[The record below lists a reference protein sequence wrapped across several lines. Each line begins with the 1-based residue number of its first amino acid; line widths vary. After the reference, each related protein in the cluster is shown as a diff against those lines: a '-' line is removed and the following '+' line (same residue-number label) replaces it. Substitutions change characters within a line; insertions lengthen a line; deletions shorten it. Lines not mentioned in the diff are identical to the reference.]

1 MSKQFKEQG
10 GAATMDPRPIR
21 RWLTSKFMSAVSSEA
36 RLIKKRNKAEA
47 DRLKSGTRHLVEYF
61 HQVDDGYS
69 HLAAQVLERFK
80 VRYDVGLTCHLVG
93 EAIGDNAPEPELLL
107 KLSRYDSHQIA
118 SYYGL
123 DFPLHDESLDTKLR
137 AKALA
142 ILAKQLSTEDN
153 EAFVRNIVAVSQAL
167 WAGDETKIEDLAKE
181 LGSADEQCVQDVLD
195 RGNARRRGLKHYSGG
210 MFYYAGEWY
219 WGVDR
224 LYHLEQRLIELGL
237 DKTPGEPLIAPRPAI
252 EYGPLKDTGKLTLE
266 FYPSLRS
273 PYTAVAFDQ
282 TIALVEKTGLN
293 LEVLPVLPM
302 VMRGVP
308 ATREKGSYILF
319 DTGREARAAGVPFGP
334 CYDPIGEPVRR
345 GYSLLAWAQEQGKAN
360 EFLSSFIKCA
370 WVDAINTNNDK
381 GMKKVVERAG
391 LDWEP
396 AKNIIDNS
404 DWQDALESNRQRM
417 YEMGLWGVPSYRLAD
432 AEGNTLLALWGQD
445 RLWVISK
452 EIQKYL
458 TKNS

>member
-1 MSKQFKEQG
+1 
-10 GAATMDPRPIR
+10 
-21 RWLTSKFMSAVSSEA
+21 V
-36 RLIKKRNKAEA
+36 
-47 DRLKSGTRHLVEYF
+47 
-61 HQVDDGYS
+61 
-69 HLAAQVLERFK
+69 
-80 VRYDVGLTCHLVG
+80 
-93 EAIGDNAPEPELLL
+93 
-107 KLSRYDSHQIA
+107 
-118 SYYGL
+118 
-123 DFPLHDESLDTKLR
+123 
-137 AKALA
+137 
-142 ILAKQLSTEDN
+142 
-153 EAFVRNIVAVSQAL
+153 
-167 WAGDETKIEDLAKE
+167 
-181 LGSADEQCVQDVLD
+181 
-195 RGNARRRGLKHYSGG
+195 
-210 MFYYAGEWY
+210 
-219 WGVDR
+219 
-224 LYHLEQRLIELGL
+224 
-237 DKTPGEPLIAPRPAI
+237 

-282 TIALVEKTGLN
+282 TIALAEKTGLN

-319 DTGREARAAGVPFGP
+319 DTGREARAAGVSFGP